1 MDNIEN
7 IIDSLGFSFGCVY
20 KYITNYSDDY
30 GIVVI
35 GTLTKKCDKYV
46 LFSKPLY
53 VKFSLPPYHKGK
65 RIKKDED
72 GFEINV
78 NMLSRLSKLNR
89 KEYLLYSIIKKI

>member
-7 IIDSLGFSFGCVY
+7 IIYHLGFSFGCVY

-30 GIVVI
+30 GIVVM
-35 GTLTKKCDKYV
+35 GTLTKKCDKYI
-46 LFSKPLY
+46 LLSNPLY

-65 RIKKDED
+65 RIKKDD
-72 GFEINV
+72 GGFEISINAL
-78 NMLSRLSKLNR
+78 NRLSKLNR